1 MLCKRASLS
10 IGNLLGN
17 LEGGFVA
24 GTFERKEKYVWV
36 PFFDPKVIRILS
48 LVAIWNFSKGTGL
61 SSVDIR
67 LWGTKDPSIRPGRIG
82 TVRARNQC

>member
-36 PFFDPKVIRILS
+36 PFLDPEAIKILS
-48 LVAIWNFSKGTGL
+48 VGTIWTFSKGT
-61 SSVDIR
+61 V
-67 LWGTKDPSIRPGRIG
+67 PS
-82 TVRARNQC
+82 